1 MEDYL
6 SKKNVGPILKDLVIQ
21 LCTHKPENAVE
32 FMVNYLNNK
41 YLGNNTFAQHQKPQQ
56 PRERPIRKGS
66 NIDRMDSDMEEE
78 SNSNNVN
85 GRNNT
90 EGNANAPKYP
100 IRSGRRGAICAEPI
114 GTSTVS
120 LRVVPKSKEASDR
133 LSAALKKHIMFA
145 HLEDEER
152 QAVFNAMF
160 ESRYKKGDVIIRQGD
175 EGDNFYVVE
184 DGECDIYVSKPDG
197 SLQHVAVVGKDGSF
211 GELALIFGSPRAAT
225 VKAKVDCSLWAI
237 DRVTYRQVLMRS
249 TIEKRKIY
257 EGFLEKVPI
266 LEQLTKWE
274 RMVVADALET
284 HTFEKGQVIM
294 REGTVGDRFYII
306 VEGEAEVFQQRE
318 SGVEQIATLGKS
330 NYFGEIALLTDR
342 PRAATVVAVGHLK
355 CVGLDRDRFN
365 RVLGPCENILRRNME
380 NYNRYMADKI

>member
-6 SKKNVGPILKDLVIQ
+6 TKKNVGPILKDLVIQ

-32 FMVNYLNNK
+32 FMINYLNNK
-41 YLGNNTFAQHQKPQQ
+41 YLGNNTVTQHQKPPQ
-56 PRERPIRKGS
+56 PREQIRHEDNS
-66 NIDRMDSDMEEE
+66 NMMESEMEEDPNMNDHRA
-78 SNSNNVN
+78 NSKD
-85 GRNNT
+85 
-90 EGNANAPKYP
+90 NANNAPKFP
-100 IRSGRRGAICAEPI
+100 LRSGRRGAICAEPI
-114 GTSTVS
+114 GTSSSVS

-133 LSAALKKHIMFA
+133 LAAALRKHIMFA
-145 HLEDEER
+145 HLEEEER

-160 ESRYKKGDVIIRQGD
+160 EVRYKKGDIIIRQGD

-211 GELALIFGSPRAAT
+211 GELALIYGSPRAAT
-225 VKAKVDCSLWAI
+225 VKAKVDCCLWAI

-274 RMVVADALET
+274 RMVIADALEI
-284 HTFEKGQVIM
+284 HTFENGEIIM

-318 SGVEQIATLGKS
+318 NGVEQIATLKKS

-365 RVLGPCENILRRNME
+365 RVLGPCENILRRKME